1 MQELENW
8 RTKFEAASGA
18 TEGFFSKRWI
28 AEHLFNLSEDEF
40 LRNQRELFYDRKF
53 VAALET
59 AGEEATTEEA
69 GGMGADLG
77 GEELGGEGEGEALAP
92 EEGGAEERTAILPA
106 KRDVRVGEGE
116 EETSFSKSKGKRYY
130 PVATDKRNMGAR
142 KRSYMSQYSSES
154 GKNTRRNT
162 HKGLSGLLRLG
173 LGIPEGKDTTY
184 SEELKLFEVNH
195 QVRNLITEL
204 ESKDNEN
211 KTQQEA

>member
-1 MQELENW
+1 MAQSVC
-8 RTKFEAASGA
+8 FGC
-18 TEGFFSKRWI
+18 
-28 AEHLFNLSEDEF
+28 
-40 LRNQRELFYDRKF
+40 
-53 VAALET
+53 
-59 AGEEATTEEA
+59 EA
-69 GGMGADLG
+69 GGMGADLGGEELGGEELGGAELGAEDLG

-184 SEELKLFEVNH
+184 CEELKLFEVNH

-204 ESKDNEN
+204 ESKDKEN